1 MAKRAI
7 SKRAAAKPARSEGSV
22 LADAAAAAAL
32 GAATA
37 LVESIRRRPA
47 LPEPTPADGLTPTEP
62 SGVLAK
68 LAGRSPKLRLP
79 AAIVQRYSA
88 LRCGQL
94 AALIAFTGFLSIFPL
109 MIALNTTLDLVLS
122 GRPHLR
128 RHLVKTTLGS
138 VPVIGDQ
145 LKVGSSHGSGLALVL
160 GLLGAAWAALAAMNA
175 VQTAFYDVWQE
186 HDRPNLLIGRLKSL
200 AGLIVVGLTLV
211 AATGLAGVAAD
222 ASLPLAVVWGTAAA
236 LVVNV
241 VGVAAATVVLG
252 PARARASIWRGAAL
266 SGVLLTA
273 LQVIGGVLVTHYLV
287 GASAT
292 YGTFA
297 TVIALTS
304 WFGLNAQATLVGTAW
319 NAERTARLPP
329 GDAPRSLS
337 R

>member
-1 MAKRAI
+1 MTKRVRGDGNI
-7 SKRAAAKPARSEGSV
+7 LSDVTAAAS
-22 LADAAAAAAL
+22 LASAAAL
-32 GAATA
+32 VGR
-37 LVESIRRRPA
+37 IRQRPPLPDPRPA
-47 LPEPTPADGLTPTEP
+47 TGLRPTEP
-62 SGVLAK
+62 SGVLARAVQRVPR
-68 LAGRSPKLRLP
+68 LGLP
-79 AAIVQRYSA
+79 AAVAKRYSA
-88 LRCGQL
+88 TRCGQL

-128 RHLVKTTLGS
+128 HRLVSTTLGS

-145 LKVGSSHGSGLALVL
+145 LKVGTSHGSGLALAL
-160 GLLGAAWAALAAMNA
+160 GLAGAAWAALAAMNA
-175 VQTAFYDVWQE
+175 VQTAFFDVWQVT
-186 HDRPNLLIGRLKSL
+186 DRPNLLIGRLKSL
-200 AGLIVVGLTLV
+200 GGLFVVGLTLV

-236 LVVNV
+236 LMVNI
-241 VGVAAATVVLG
+241 VGVAAATAVLG
-252 PARARASIWRGAAL
+252 PGRARDSIWPGAAL

-304 WFGLNAQATLVGTAW
+304 WFGLNAQATLIGAAW
-319 NAERTARLPP
+319 NAEHTARITTSGP
-329 GDAPRSLS
+329 AE
-337 R
+337 